1 MKKMT
6 KEDIKQ
12 YLLKVFKEEIP
23 DEELY
28 NLNEYIKQLTNVLV
42 DELYDIAKDKIETL
56 DEKQTFIIR
65 KLFGILDNGNCQ
77 TYESVG
83 KILKLSRQRIYEIKT
98 KIIYYLTYQIIFG
111 NGLSINNIKNQK
123 VLLSDSIIILNLSV
137 NDLKFFQS
145 IGLKTINDLISINE
159 ILLSQKVNNDEKF
172 KILKEK
178 IIDLGFSFNKGL
190 EEKFNNLPVTILNLS
205 NRSLNTLK
213 RAHIITISDLT
224 KLTNLELSEINCLG
238 KEGLE
243 EIKRSLY
250 NFIFIFNEMSSRETC
265 NATVDVLNLSDGC
278 KNALQQENIK
288 TIDDLTKITKLKLCR
303 FNGIG
308 KNDLE
313 NIEACLQSLGLSF
326 KEESFSEI
334 SKKIKKLPIEVLHL
348 STRALNVL
356 EKENITTINDLIK
369 MTKLELSKKDE
380 VGTKIVEEIEIC
392 LQSIGLSF
400 REESFSEIPE
410 NLKKCQ

>member
-123 VLLSDSIIILNLSV
+123 VLLSDSIIILNLSD
-137 NDLKFFQS
+137 NQDE
-145 IGLKTINDLISINE
+145 INRLIM
-159 ILLSQKVNNDEKF
+159 D
-172 KILKEK
+172 
-178 IIDLGFSFNKGL
+178 
-190 EEKFNNLPVTILNLS
+190 LS
-205 NRSLNTLK
+205 N
-213 RAHIITISDLT
+213 I
-224 KLTNLELSEINCLG
+224 
-238 KEGLE
+238 
-243 EIKRSLY
+243 
-250 NFIFIFNEMSSRETC
+250 
-265 NATVDVLNLSDGC
+265 DGVRVR
-278 KNALQQENIK
+278 NV
-288 TIDDLTKITKLKLCR
+288 KI
-303 FNGIG
+303 
-308 KNDLE
+308 
-313 NIEACLQSLGLSF
+313 
-326 KEESFSEI
+326 
-334 SKKIKKLPIEVLHL
+334 
-348 STRALNVL
+348 
-356 EKENITTINDLIK
+356 
-369 MTKLELSKKDE
+369 
-380 VGTKIVEEIEIC
+380 
-392 LQSIGLSF
+392 
-400 REESFSEIPE
+400 
-410 NLKKCQ
+410 